1 VGDIEAHHV
10 LFKFKQQLTRRG
22 TVPEG
27 VCNPRAVRPW
37 RQTQLLAEAIVL
49 LVEAV
54 GGEHGI
60 VGCKPEGHFPA
71 VGERELPHMPYA
83 PLV

>member
-1 VGDIEAHHV
+1 M
-10 LFKFKQQLTRRG
+10 QG

-27 VCNPRAVRPW
+27 VCNPRTVRPW
-37 RQTQLLAEAIVL
+37 SQTQLLAEAAVVL

-60 VGCKPEGHFPA
+60 VGCKPQGHFPA
-71 VGERELPHMPYA
+71 VGERELPQA
-83 PLV
+83 AVGLGEGLGGQGDGLRD